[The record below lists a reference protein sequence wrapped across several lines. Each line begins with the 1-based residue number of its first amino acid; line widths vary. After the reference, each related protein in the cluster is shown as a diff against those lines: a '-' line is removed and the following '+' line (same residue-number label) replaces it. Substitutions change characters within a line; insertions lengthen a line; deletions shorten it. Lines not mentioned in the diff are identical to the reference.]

1 MHVKILVAHYYR
13 VCYLCVNT
21 LRRAPIRALQ
31 ADGNAMQPS
40 LLAPPLRSS
49 LDARTPEFQQNRDA
63 MLEKLQEI
71 EALLDEAEL
80 GGGPHHHERL
90 AKRGKLPVRE
100 RIALALDPDSP
111 FLEISSLAGYNSDYV
126 VGGGAVLGIGVI
138 AGVECVIFAN
148 DPTVLGGALTP
159 YVSKKWMRALEIARD
174 NHIPYVSFV
183 ESAGADLRME
193 PRDDDGKKRRRPAK
207 VNHFAESGRFFYEMI
222 ELSKLEIPT
231 VCVVFGSS
239 TAGGAYQPGMSD
251 YNVVIKQQSK
261 IFLAG
266 PPLVKM
272 ATGEESDDES
282 LGGAQM
288 HAEVSGLGEYLAE
301 DEPDALRLCRAI
313 VSHLNWRKPGPEPSL
328 RADPPELDPEEL
340 LGIMDPELR
349 RPVEIRDVI
358 GRIVDGSRFEE
369 FKPRYGPTLVCGF
382 ASIHGYP
389 VGVLGNNGV
398 IYPESAEKAGH
409 FVQLCNQIDVPL
421 IFLQNLTG
429 FIVGRDFEQAGMIK
443 KGSQLINA
451 VTNSEVP
458 HLTVIVGAS
467 YGAGTYAMSGRAFN
481 NRFTFLWPSAK
492 IAVMGGKQIAGVMS
506 IVRRRQ
512 AARKGEP
519 FDEQA
524 DAKMVAAV
532 EAAQE
537 KGSIALEA
545 SGAISDDGILDPRD
559 TRTALGICL
568 SVVRNKPIEGAN
580 GYGVFRL

>member
-1 MHVKILVAHYYR
+1 
-13 VCYLCVNT
+13 
-21 LRRAPIRALQ
+21 
-31 ADGNAMQPS
+31 MQPP
-40 LLAPPLRSS
+40 LLAPPLRTS
-49 LDARTPEFQQNRDA
+49 LDTRSPEFLENRNA
-63 MLEKLQEI
+63 MRKRLEEI
-71 EALLDEAEL
+71 ESLLDEAEQ
-80 GGGPHHHERL
+80 GGGAYHHERL

-111 FLEISSLAGYNSDYV
+111 FLEISSLAAYNSSYTI
-126 VGGGAVLGIGVI
+126 GGGAVMGIGVI
-138 AGVECVIFAN
+138 AGTECVIFAN

-174 NHIPYVSFV
+174 NRIPYVSFV
-183 ESAGADLRME
+183 ESAGADLRM
-193 PRDDDGKKRRRPAK
+193 RGASKKKKDDDGGNAAVGAR
-207 VNHFAESGRFFYEMI
+207 VDHFAESGRFFYEMI

-272 ATGEESDDES
+272 ATGEDSDDES

-288 HAEVSGLGEYLAE
+288 HADVSGLGEYLAE
-301 DEPDALRLCRAI
+301 DEPDALRMCREI
-313 VSHLNWRKPGPEPSL
+313 VSHLNWRKPGPPPAL
-328 RADPPELDPEEL
+328 RDDPPVLDPEEL
-340 LGIMDPELR
+340 LGIIDPDLR
-349 RPVEIRDVI
+349 RPAEIRDVI
-358 GRIVDGSRFEE
+358 GRVVDGSRFEE

-389 VGVLGNNGV
+389 VGILGNNGV
-398 IYPESAEKAGH
+398 IYPDSAEKAAH

-421 IFLQNLTG
+421 VFLQNLTG
-429 FIVGRDFEQAGMIK
+429 FIVGRDFEQDGMIK

-451 VTNSEVP
+451 VTNSTVP

-481 NRFTFLWPSAK
+481 NRFTFIWPSAK

-512 AARKGEP
+512 AERKGEP
-519 FDEQA
+519 FDEEA
-524 DAKMVAAV
+524 DAQIREAV

-537 KGSIALEA
+537 KGSVALEA
-545 SGAISDDGILDPRD
+545 SGAISDDGIIDPRD
-559 TRTALGICL
+559 TRTVLGICL
-568 SVVRNKPIEGAN
+568 SVVRNKAIEGAE